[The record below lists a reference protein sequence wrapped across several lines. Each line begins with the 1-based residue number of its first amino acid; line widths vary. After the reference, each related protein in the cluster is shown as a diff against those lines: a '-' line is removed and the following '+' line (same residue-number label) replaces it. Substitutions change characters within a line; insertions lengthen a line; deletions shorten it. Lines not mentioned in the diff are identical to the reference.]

1 MALNIQS
8 PLWAETYE
16 LWSSVTGTT
25 FATGT
30 DDSDS
35 YANVVYEN
43 VIESLQDIINTEFKI
58 PIFDEHRGN
67 QSFVIDPQEDTLIE
81 YFASGESRSYDMDI
95 IYTLMRG
102 GGFKS
107 VKTQLTSTAEH
118 LKRLIH
124 NNTSYSPSGVYKYH
138 DGRIESVTYEQD
150 EDDLD
155 LWRANLSFNCTVTE
169 IFT

>member
-1 MALNIQS
+1 MATTLQS
-8 PLWAETYE
+8 PFWAENHN
-16 LWSSVTGTT
+16 LWTAESNDWDFGSSD
-25 FATGT
+25 A
-30 DDSDS
+30 DS

-95 IYTLMRG
+95 VYTLMRG

-138 DGRIESVTYEQD
+138 D
-150 EDDLD
+150 
-155 LWRANLSFNCTVTE
+155 
-169 IFT
+169 

>member
-8 PLWAETYE
+8 PIWIETRE
-16 LWSSVTGTT
+16 LWSSATGIT
-25 FATGT
+25 FEPGT
-30 DDSDS
+30 DDSNS

-43 VIESLQDIINTEFKI
+43 VIESLQDIIRKEFNI
-58 PIFDEHRGN
+58 PVIDEHRGN
-67 QSFVIDPQEDTLIE
+67 QYFIIDPQGDTLIQMIS
-81 YFASGESRSYDMDI
+81 SGQSRDYEVDI

-138 DGRIESVTYEQD
+138 DGRIETVNYEQD
-150 EDDLD
+150 EENLD

>member
-1 MALNIQS
+1 MALNLQS
-8 PLWAETYE
+8 PLWADSHEI
-16 LWSSVTGTT
+16 WSSVTGTT

-30 DDSDS
+30 DDSSS

-43 VIESLQDIINTEFKI
+43 VIESLQDLIRKEFQI
-58 PIFDEHRGN
+58 PVIDEHRGN
-67 QSFVIDPQEDTLIE
+67 QSFVIDPQQDTFVQYLS
-81 YFASGESRSYDMDI
+81 SGQTRNYDVDI

-102 GGFKS
+102 GGYKN

-138 DGRIESVTYEQD
+138 HGKIETVTYEQD
-150 EDDLD
+150 EENLD
-155 LWRANLSFNCTVTE
+155 VWRANLSFNCTVTE
-169 IFT
+169 IFI

>member
-1 MALNIQS
+1 MASNIQS
-8 PLWAETYE
+8 VLWAENHN
-16 LWSSVTGTT
+16 LWTAESNDWDFGSSD
-25 FATGT
+25 A
-30 DDSDS
+30 DS

-43 VIESLQDIINTEFKI
+43 VIESLQDIINTEFQI
-58 PIFDEHRGN
+58 PVIDEHRGN

-81 YFASGESRSYDMDI
+81 MISSGQSRNYEVDI
-95 IYTLMRG
+95 VYTLIKG
-102 GGFKS
+102 GGFRT

-138 DGRIESVTYEQD
+138 DGRIETVTYEQD

>member
-1 MALNIQS
+1 MASNIQS
-8 PLWAETYE
+8 VLWAENHN
-16 LWSSVTGTT
+16 LWTAESNDWDFGSSD
-25 FATGT
+25 A
-30 DDSDS
+30 DS

-43 VIESLQDIINTEFKI
+43 VIESLQDIINTEFQVPVI
-58 PIFDEHRGN
+58 DEHRGN

-81 YFASGESRSYDMDI
+81 MISSGQSRNYEVDI
-95 IYTLMRG
+95 VYTLIKG
-102 GGFKS
+102 GGFRT

-138 DGRIESVTYEQD
+138 DGRIETVTYEQD

>member
-1 MALNIQS
+1 MATTLQS
-8 PLWAETYE
+8 PLWAENHN
-16 LWSSVTGTT
+16 LWTAESNHWDFGSSD
-25 FATGT
+25 A
-30 DDSDS
+30 DS

-43 VIESLQDIINTEFKI
+43 VIESLQDIINTEFQI
-58 PIFDEHRGN
+58 PVIDEHRGN

-81 YFASGESRSYDMDI
+81 MISSGQSRNYEVDI
-95 IYTLMRG
+95 VYTLIKG
-102 GGFKS
+102 GGFRT

-138 DGRIESVTYEQD
+138 DGRIETVTYEQD

>member
-8 PLWAETYE
+8 PIWIETRE
-16 LWSSVTGTT
+16 LWSSATGIT
-25 FATGT
+25 FEPGT
-30 DDSDS
+30 DDSNS

-43 VIESLQDIINTEFKI
+43 VIESLQDIIRKEFNI
-58 PIFDEHRGN
+58 PVIDEHRGN
-67 QSFVIDPQEDTLIE
+67 QSFIIDPQGDTLIQMIS
-81 YFASGESRSYDMDI
+81 SGQSRDYEVDI

-124 NNTSYSPSGVYKYH
+124 NNSHYKPSGVYKYH
-138 DGRIESVTYEQD
+138 DGRVESVNYEQD
-150 EDDLD
+150 EDNLD
-155 LWRANLSFNCTVTE
+155 VWRANVSFNCTVTE
-169 IFT
+169 IYT

>member
-1 MALNIQS
+1 MI
-8 PLWAETYE
+8 
-16 LWSSVTGTT
+16 
-25 FATGT
+25 
-30 DDSDS
+30 
-35 YANVVYEN
+35 
-43 VIESLQDIINTEFKI
+43 
-58 PIFDEHRGN
+58 DEHRGN

-81 YFASGESRSYDMDI
+81 MISSGQSRNYEVDI
-95 IYTLMRG
+95 VYTLMKA
-102 GGFKS
+102 GGFRT

-138 DGRIESVTYEQD
+138 DGRIETVTYEQD

>member
-8 PLWAETYE
+8 PLWAESHE

-30 DDSDS
+30 DDSNS

-43 VIESLQDIINTEFKI
+43 VIESLQDIIRKEFQI
-58 PIFDEHRGN
+58 PVIDEHKGN
-67 QSFVIDPQEDTLIE
+67 QSIVIDPQEDSLIE
-81 YFASGESRSYDMDI
+81 YFASGQSRAYEVEF
-95 IYTLMRG
+95 IYTLWKG
-102 GGFKS
+102 GGYRS

-124 NNTSYSPSGVYKYH
+124 NNSHYSPSGVYKYH
-138 DGRIESVTYEQD
+138 DGRVESVNYEQD
-150 EDDLD
+150 EDNLD
-155 LWRANLSFNCTVTE
+155 VWRANVSFNCTVTE
-169 IFT
+169 IYT

>member
-1 MALNIQS
+1 MALNVQS
-8 PLWAETYE
+8 PLWADTHEI
-16 LWSSVTGTT
+16 WSAVTGTT

-30 DDSDS
+30 DDSSS

-43 VIESLQDIINTEFKI
+43 VIESLQDLIRKEFQI
-58 PIFDEHRGN
+58 PVIDEHRGN
-67 QSFVIDPQEDTLIE
+67 QSFIIDPQQDTFVQYLS
-81 YFASGESRSYDMDI
+81 SGQTRNYDVDI

-102 GGFKS
+102 GGYKN

-138 DGRIESVTYEQD
+138 DGRIETVNYEQD
-150 EDDLD
+150 EENLD
-155 LWRANLSFNCTVTE
+155 MWRANLSFNCTVTE